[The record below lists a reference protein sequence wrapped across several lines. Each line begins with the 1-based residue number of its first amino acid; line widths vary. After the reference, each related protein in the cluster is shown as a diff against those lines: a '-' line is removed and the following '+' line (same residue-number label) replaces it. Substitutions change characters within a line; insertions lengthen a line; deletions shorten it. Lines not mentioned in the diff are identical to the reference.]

1 MTRLNEMRALPIFI
15 GLFLALILMPCYGIG
30 SATHTAYAANSS
42 PSLKDT
48 NSQYSKVQDDV
59 VILVTSM
66 GNISI
71 EVFADMPI
79 TSGNFK
85 NLTQYGIYDGTIFHR
100 VAHGFVIQGGDA
112 TSKGI
117 IVPTIP
123 DELPNK
129 HSNIRGSVAM
139 AKTSQPNSANSQ
151 FYINLV
157 NNTDLDTRYT
167 VFGKVIA
174 GMSVVDSIGSVQT
187 VPSDDG
193 QPVTTI
199 TILHAVLGQPVPE
212 YSLLIL
218 LTLFVTSTLVAIG
231 LHRKKPRPTTRNLR
245 N

>member
-1 MTRLNEMRALPIFI
+1 MRIRPIFI
-15 GLFLALILMPCYGIG
+15 GLFLVLILMPCYAIVSGMQM
-30 SATHTAYAANSS
+30 AYAANSS

-48 NSQYSKVQDDV
+48 STQYSQVQDYV
-59 VILVTSM
+59 TILVTSM

-71 EVFADMPI
+71 ELFADMPI

-85 NLTQYGIYDGTIFHR
+85 NLTQHGIYDGTTFSR
-100 VAHGFVIQGGDA
+100 VSHGFVIQGGDA
-112 TSKGI
+112 YTSKGI

-157 NNTDLDTRYT
+157 DNTFLDLNYS

-174 GMSVVDSIGSVQT
+174 GMSVVDSIGNVQT
-187 VPSDDG
+187 VPPSDG

-199 TILHAVLGQPVPE
+199 TIRHAVLGQPVPE
-212 YSLLIL
+212 YSLFIL
-218 LTLFVTSTLVAIG
+218 LTLFVTSTLLAVG
-231 LHRKKPRPTTRNLR
+231 LYRRKVTCTAKNLR